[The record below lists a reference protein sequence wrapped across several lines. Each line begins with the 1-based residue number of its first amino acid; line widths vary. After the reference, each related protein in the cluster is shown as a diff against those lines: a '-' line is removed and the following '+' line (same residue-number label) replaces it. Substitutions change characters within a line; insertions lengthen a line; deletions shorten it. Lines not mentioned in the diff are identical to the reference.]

1 MWDFD
6 LKRAQK
12 FQSLLC
18 LNTRNGSSSMA
29 IDYGYNL
36 HNWVTEINGPGF
48 HEQLYYNDFTG
59 ADCSNTKYYN
69 GNISIQKWQASSDI
83 QNRGYKCTGN
93 FG

>member
-29 IDYGYNL
+29 IDYGYVLN
-36 HNWVTEINGPGF
+36 VQRIIPTSSFGTYSSYEVKERFINPRSLLK
-48 HEQLYYNDFTG
+48 HLNNQ
-59 ADCSNTKYYN
+59 
-69 GNISIQKWQASSDI
+69 SSK
-83 QNRGYKCTGN
+83 NNSHVYKR
-93 FG
+93 